1 MKGLQV
7 ANTLPSY
14 ASEPVAAPQGKKGT
28 SALSVLLE
36 MEQKSVSLGA
46 VSDRGEQRWLGAIY
60 LVFSS
65 GPWMSSRGQSPH
77 QR

>member
-14 ASEPVAAPQGKKGT
+14 PPEPVAPPQGKKGT

-36 MEQKSVSLGA
+36 MEQK
-46 VSDRGEQRWLGAIY
+46 
-60 LVFSS
+60 
-65 GPWMSSRGQSPH
+65 
-77 QR
+77 